1 MGEVIKKISPLRALA
16 GIPKT
21 KHYKLS
27 TKAEVKAR
35 RAERERKIKSGELR
49 IYGPKNVNEELSM
62 DDFISFASDHLKLK
76 DKPKVKFVQEKEED
90 MSSACY
96 NPADKSMKI
105 LSKGRRFMDIARS
118 VAHEMVHQHQHERI
132 GDPSK
137 LDGSTGSPHEDEAN
151 AVAGRIIRMYG
162 KKNPELYTEAF
173 QPSRKKKLA
182 NRQKL
187 RKSTERRVDLIRR
200 AKYNDPEITSKYPSA
215 PRWSE
220 RLTLMGLKESL
231 AAEMDKSDDPYS
243 FAAKMMKAQRQGDVE
258 LKRRGAA
265 SARELVA
272 AWKKRQDRKK
282 K

>member
-1 MGEVIKKISPLRALA
+1 MKQF
-16 GIPKT
+16 
-21 KHYKLS
+21 
-27 TKAEVKAR
+27 
-35 RAERERKIKSGELR
+35 KSYL
-49 IYGPKNVNEELSM
+49 NEELSM
-62 DDFISFASDHLKLK
+62 DDFVSFASNHLKLK
-76 DKPKVKFVQEKEED
+76 DKPKIKFVQKKEDD

-96 NPADKSMKI
+96 NPNDKSMKI
-105 LSKGRRFMDIARS
+105 QSKGRRFMDIARS

-132 GDPSK
+132 GDASK

-151 AVAGRIIRMYG
+151 AVAGRIVRMYG
-162 KKNPELYTEAF
+162 RENPELYTEAF

-200 AKYNDPEITSKYPSA
+200 AKYNDPDITSKYPSA
-215 PRWSE
+215 PRWKE
-220 RLTLMGLKESL
+220 RLTLMGLKESI
-231 AAEMDKSDDPYS
+231 AAEMDKTDNVYA
-243 FAAKMMKAQRQGDVE
+243 FASKMMKAQREGDVK

-272 AWKKRQDRKK
+272 AYKKRKARKK